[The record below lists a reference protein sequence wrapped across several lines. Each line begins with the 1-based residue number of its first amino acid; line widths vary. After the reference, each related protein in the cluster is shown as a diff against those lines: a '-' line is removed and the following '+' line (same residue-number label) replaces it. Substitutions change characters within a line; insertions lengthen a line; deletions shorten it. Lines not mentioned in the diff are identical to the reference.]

1 MEIVARKY
9 GEVDAKE
16 FVPGAEI
23 LLESENTESCED
35 SNNSDDEW
43 VNVSHSED
51 EIENDDDDNNEDDV
65 EEDDEEEEEEDSASD
80 TEDNNETNKS
90 FNSIES
96 SKTDKIKL
104 KKNVV
109 SKKEQLAEKKEK
121 AAQVSSMRI
130 LTDEDFKR
138 IEVAQLSKQLTSA
151 KNRKRPAEAD
161 DTSKYIQF

>member
-23 LLESENTESCED
+23 LLETENNESCDD
-35 SNNSDDEW
+35 SDESGDEW

-51 EIENDDDDNNEDDV
+51 EISDDENIDDEDEDVDGSDDDDNEDI
-65 EEDDEEEEEEDSASD
+65 ESNSD
-80 TEDNNETNKS
+80 TEGINDTDQSISTQNSTTNI
-90 FNSIES
+90 NP
-96 SKTDKIKL
+96 
-104 KKNVV
+104 KKKKVV

-130 LTDEDFKR
+130 LSDEDFKR
-138 IEVAQLSKQLTSA
+138 IEIAQLSKQMTSA
-151 KNRKRPAEAD
+151 KNRKRPAEPEE
-161 DTSKYIQF
+161 TSR